1 MPQSAN
7 GIPRDEGWYH
17 PSTDS
22 CQVDSWNLRDRHMFD
37 TLDMLRT
44 FQGPEAKAVVRGHN
58 SRVGNAA
65 ATEMGA
71 RGEFNVGQVCR
82 ERLGLGAF
90 SPGVRDLGP
99 QQVDSA
105 LP

>member
-7 GIPRDEGWYH
+7 RIPRDEGWYH
-17 PSTDS
+17 PYKDS

-44 FQGPEAKAVVRGHN
+44 FQGPEARAVVWEHN
-58 SRVGNAA
+58 SHVGNA
-65 ATEMGA
+65 
-71 RGEFNVGQVCR
+71 GQFCR
-82 ERLGLGAF
+82 ERLGRGGAF
-90 SPGVRDLGP
+90 FPGVRDLGP
-99 QQVDSA
+99 QQVDWA

>member
-1 MPQSAN
+1 M
-7 GIPRDEGWYH
+7 
-17 PSTDS
+17 
-22 CQVDSWNLRDRHMFD
+22 DSWNLRDRHMFD

-44 FQGPEAKAVVRGHN
+44 FQGPEARAGVWEHN
-58 SRVGNAA
+58 PHVGNAA

-71 RGEFNVGQVCR
+71 RGEFNVGQFCR
-82 ERLGLGAF
+82 ERLGRGAF

-99 QQVDSA
+99 QQVDWA